1 VPGKIFYLQKRAFSY
16 KLTIE
21 TYRFTDGVSVVFTEM
36 AGYAVIIFYEVG
48 IPVKTSFL
56 EEIQP

>member
-1 VPGKIFYLQKRAFSY
+1 LKP
-16 KLTIE
+16 TD
-21 TYRFTDGVSVVFTEM
+21 FTDGVSVVFTEM
-36 AGYAVIIFYEVG
+36 AGYAVIIFYEVD

>member
-1 VPGKIFYLQKRAFSY
+1 MPGKIFCLQKRAFSY

-36 AGYAVIIFYEVG
+36 AGYVVIFYEAD

>member
-1 VPGKIFYLQKRAFSY
+1 LQKRAFSY

-21 TYRFTDGVSVVFTEM
+21 TYRFTDGGMGIAFTET
-36 AGYAVIIFYEVG
+36 AGYAVIFDEAD

-56 EEIQP
+56 EEI